1 MAGDLRVHIGKM
13 RHRLTIQ
20 TKASTQ
26 ETTLG
31 SWTLASTN
39 TEVRW
44 GSIEPITGRERI
56 RAGQQV
62 PEATHLIRMRYNT
75 VVSPSDRIAAKGSR
89 FFEIMS
95 VVDLDERQ
103 IVLECMCKE
112 LKAN

>member
-1 MAGDLRVHIGKM
+1 MAGDLRVHVGKM
-13 RHRLTIQ
+13 RHRLVVQ

-39 TEVRW
+39 TQTRW
-44 GSIEPITGRERI
+44 ASIEPVTGRERI

-75 VVSPSDRIAAKGSR
+75 VVSPSDVLTKGARS
-89 FFEIMS
+89 FQIMS
-95 VVDLDERQ
+95 VIDLDERQ

-112 LKAN
+112 LVAN